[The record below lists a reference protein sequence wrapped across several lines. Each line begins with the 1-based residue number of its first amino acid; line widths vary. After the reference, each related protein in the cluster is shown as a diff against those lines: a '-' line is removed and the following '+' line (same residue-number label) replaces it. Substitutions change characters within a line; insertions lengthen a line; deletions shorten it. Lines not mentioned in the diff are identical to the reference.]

1 MPFISVIPTPG
12 SDIPES
18 SKIFVYGP
26 RFGGLDP
33 QSLGSSKARLPLST
47 APSEFRG
54 GGFFVACLV
63 T

>member
-26 RFGGLDP
+26 RFGR
-33 QSLGSSKARLPLST
+33 SGSPVPWVQQGAAST
-47 APSEFRG
+47 VNGTVRVHVG
-54 GGFFVACLV
+54 VGFLWRVL
-63 T
+63 